1 MLATAYENGTL
12 AGQLL
17 VYALLTAIGF
27 KLVRRLVRGS
37 FGSGFRRSPAGT
49 VLGLVGVGAVMIFS
63 VAGSIGGDDMSRE
76 RANIVSGCT
85 GGGQSASVCGCYA
98 DGLLEH
104 TGHDRARFVAFEDKL
119 KRDHD
124 AGRPLPAHVLET
136 AARCTAAG
144 SDADAS
150 TS

>member
-1 MLATAYENGTL
+1 VFANAYENGHL
-12 AGQLL
+12 AGELFIYVLL
-17 VYALLTAIGF
+17 IAIGF
-27 KLVRRLVRGS
+27 KLVRRLVGGS

-49 VLGLVGVGAVMIFS
+49 VLGLVVVGAVMIVS

-76 RANIVSGCT
+76 RANIVSGCR
-85 GGGQSASVCGCYA
+85 GSGQSVSVCGCYA

-104 TGHDRARFVAFEDKL
+104 TGHDRARFAALEDKL

-136 AARCTAAG
+136 AARCAAG
-144 SDADAS
+144 DADAS

>member
-1 MLATAYENGTL
+1 VLATAYENGGL
-12 AGQLL
+12 AGQLVL
-17 VYALLTAIGF
+17 YALLAAMGF
-27 KLVRRLVRGS
+27 RLVRRLVRGS

-49 VLGLVGVGAVMIFS
+49 VLGLVVVGAVMIFS
-63 VAGSIGGDDMSRE
+63 AAGSIGGDDMSRE
-76 RANIVSGCT
+76 RANIVSGCK
-85 GGGQSASVCGCYA
+85 GSGQSASVCGCYA

-104 TGHDRARFVAFEDKL
+104 TGHDRARFAAFEDKL

-136 AARCTAAG
+136 AARCAAVG
-144 SDADAS
+144 PDAS